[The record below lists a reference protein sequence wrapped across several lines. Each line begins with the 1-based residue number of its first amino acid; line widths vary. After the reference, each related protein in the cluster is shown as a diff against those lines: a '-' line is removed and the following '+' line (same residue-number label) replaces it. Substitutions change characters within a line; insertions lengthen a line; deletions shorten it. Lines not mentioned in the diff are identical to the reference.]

1 MFGLIASPDFISA
14 PPGPTATCSQQV
26 RCCCPRGLSPGEI
39 PSESVRSCRAPPVA
53 FQGPGPSQPALL
65 LGLLCCHQTW
75 ATCSQGQ
82 PWGTSVR
89 QDCILT
95 PEFRLH
101 NLPPSPVSLG
111 SMGHPACS
119 LSGFQNPWLRCC
131 TIKPS
136 VTVHKIGR
144 VGSETRESE
153 SEYCSVLSHL

>member
-1 MFGLIASPDFISA
+1 MSVPCACAEGGGPPICWATDSGLTGCSDMSDRLLMDSFHELLFCLALLPVLTSFQHPLA
-14 PPGPTATCSQQV
+14 PPQAAHRQVHCS
-26 RCCCPRGLSPGEI
+26 CPHGLSPGGI
-39 PSESVRSCRAPPVA
+39 SSESVSSCRAPPVA

-82 PWGTSVR
+82 PWGASLR

-119 LSGFQNPWLRCC
+119 
-131 TIKPS
+131 
-136 VTVHKIGR
+136 
-144 VGSETRESE
+144 
-153 SEYCSVLSHL
+153 